1 MAYLTKF
8 QNMKNELET
17 FLKNSNL
24 SQQSISMMSNLWNKR
39 SLVKKNDYLL
49 KRNQKENYLYFIISG
64 SIALIVESENKN
76 SVLGF
81 GYGCAIITSFISFST
96 QAPTELSLLA
106 ISDTEILKIS
116 KIELDQLINS
126 YPEIAKWYHSLI
138 EKTLIGH
145 LKRQIELVTLSPK
158 DRYKV
163 FIERSGHLVNSIP
176 LKYISSYL
184 NMTPET
190 LSRVRN
196 MIS

>member
-1 MAYLTKF
+1 
-8 QNMKNELET
+8 MKNKLET
-17 FLKNSNL
+17 FLENSSL
-24 SQQSISMMSNLWNKR
+24 SQQSISMISNLWNKK
-39 SLVKKNDYLL
+39 SIVKKNDYLL
-49 KRNQKENYLYFIISG
+49 KRNQKENYLYFIVSGCIS
-64 SIALIVESENKN
+64 LMVESENKN

-81 GYGCAIITSFISFST
+81 GYDSSIITSFISFAT
-96 QAPTELSLLA
+96 QSPSDLSLLA
-106 ISDTEILKIS
+106 ISDTELLKIS
-116 KIELDQLINS
+116 KRELDQLINS
-126 YPEIAKWYHSLI
+126 DPEIAKWYHSLI

-158 DRYKV
+158 ASYKV